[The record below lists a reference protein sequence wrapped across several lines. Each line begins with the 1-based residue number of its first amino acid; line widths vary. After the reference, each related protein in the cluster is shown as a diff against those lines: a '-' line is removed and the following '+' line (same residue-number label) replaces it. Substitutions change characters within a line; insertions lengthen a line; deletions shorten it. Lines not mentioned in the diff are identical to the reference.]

1 MGDDVVEEQGA
12 QEEGT
17 NPGKSQQEVKV
28 YCKDCDKSFPSKT
41 GLAVHSARW
50 CSALKRT
57 KESVASQVDSPI
69 ENDDVKEQNQDQD
82 QDQEEETA
90 PDKSQQETKVYCPDC
105 GKSFSSKHGL
115 ALHLA
120 RWCSAIK
127 RTKESVETQEEFPI
141 ENDDVNAAESVSPLV
156 AVEGAVQNID
166 TGGQKEDLD
175 PGEETNAGEND
186 DVDAAESVS
195 PLVALEGAVQNID
208 TSEQNKDLDQEEE
221 TNAGEN
227 DDVNVA
233 ESVSPLVAAEGAVQ
247 NNNTGEQN
255 KGLDQGEE
263 TNTGKNDG
271 VDAAESVSPLVAA
284 EGNVQNT
291 TDTGEQNEDLDQ
303 GEETKADKIDYVD
316 AAESVSPLVAVEGA
330 VQNTTDIDTGK
341 QNEDLDQGEETNADK
356 SDKETKLDC
365 KDCDKSFSSKSGLAL
380 HSARWCPAIKRMKE
394 SIEGQKDFPIEN
406 DGVEEQNQDQ

>member
-28 YCKDCDKSFPSKT
+28 YCKDCDKSFPSK
-41 GLAVHSARW
+41 
-50 CSALKRT
+50 
-57 KESVASQVDSPI
+57 
-69 ENDDVKEQNQDQD
+69 
-82 QDQEEETA
+82 
-90 PDKSQQETKVYCPDC
+90 
-105 GKSFSSKHGL
+105 HGL

-141 ENDDVNAAESVSPLV
+141 ENDDVDAAESVSPLV

-166 TGGQKEDLD
+166 TGGQNKDLDLGEETNAGKNDDVDAADSVSPLVAAEGAVQNTDTGGQNEDLD
-175 PGEETNAGEND
+175 QEEETNAGEND

-195 PLVALEGAVQNID
+195 PLVA
-208 TSEQNKDLDQEEE
+208 
-221 TNAGEN
+221 
-227 DDVNVA
+227 
-233 ESVSPLVAAEGAVQ
+233 AEGAVQ
-247 NNNTGEQN
+247 NTTNTGEQN
-255 KGLDQGEE
+255 EGLDQGEE
-263 TNTGKNDG
+263 TNTGKNDC
-271 VDAAESVSPLVAA
+271 
-284 EGNVQNT
+284 
-291 TDTGEQNEDLDQ
+291 
-303 GEETKADKIDYVD
+303 VD

-330 VQNTTDIDTGK
+330 VQNTTDTDTGK

-406 DGVEEQNQDQ
+406 DGVEEQNQDQDQEKEEETNASKLQKETELNCSKRTEELVGSHRKTTTPLLSNIPKELQSHNNSPPQKMIRVPLAEATKGLVECEFCG

>member
-1 MGDDVVEEQGA
+1 MG
-12 QEEGT
+12 
-17 NPGKSQQEVKV
+17 
-28 YCKDCDKSFPSKT
+28 
-41 GLAVHSARW
+41 
-50 CSALKRT
+50 
-57 KESVASQVDSPI
+57 
-69 ENDDVKEQNQDQD
+69 QD

-90 PDKSQQETKVYCPDC
+90 PDKSQQEAKVYCPDC

-141 ENDDVNAAESVSPLV
+141 ENDDVNA
-156 AVEGAVQNID
+156 
-166 TGGQKEDLD
+166 
-175 PGEETNAGEND
+175 
-186 DVDAAESVS
+186 
-195 PLVALEGAVQNID
+195 
-208 TSEQNKDLDQEEE
+208 
-221 TNAGEN
+221 
-227 DDVNVA
+227 A

-330 VQNTTDIDTGK
+330 VQNTTDTDTGK
-341 QNEDLDQGEETNADK
+341 QNEDLDQGEET
-356 SDKETKLDC
+356 
-365 KDCDKSFSSKSGLAL
+365 
-380 HSARWCPAIKRMKE
+380 
-394 SIEGQKDFPIEN
+394 
-406 DGVEEQNQDQ
+406 